1 MLQCYHCGRE
11 VFETTHTQKSY
22 RVDFYLLHT
31 GHTEWEYLVNAKEH
45 APPFRYRKLTQPIDI
60 LSCVECYARPD
71 IRLLLDDDFTG
82 RHELTHVR
90 PKADHEQSVIQK
102 VDE

>member
-82 RHELTHVR
+82 RYELTHVR

>member
-71 IRLLLDDDFTG
+71 IRQLLDDDFTG